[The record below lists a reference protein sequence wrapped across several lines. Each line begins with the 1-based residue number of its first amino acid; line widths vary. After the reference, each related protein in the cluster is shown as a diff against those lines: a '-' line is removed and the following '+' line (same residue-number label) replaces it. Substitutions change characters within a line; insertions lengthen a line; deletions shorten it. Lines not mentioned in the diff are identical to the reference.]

1 MSRIL
6 TMPTRPVRSDGP
18 LWGTCPVC
26 LEDHY
31 TLTTTRR
38 LPEHPIPGFGPGRPE
53 CAGSRRH
60 PLPGSVE
67 PAQTCFNATGN
78 YSVVQLGAA
87 A

>member
-1 MSRIL
+1 MTTSTL
-6 TMPTRPVRSDGP
+6 TTTE

-26 LEDHY
+26 LAEHY

-38 LPEHPIPGFGPGRPE
+38 LPEHPIPGFGPNRPE

-67 PAQTCFNATGN
+67 PAKFCFNATGN
-78 YSVVQLGAA
+78 YGVVQLGAA